1 MKIFTNLVRILVL
14 FLVLLPGI
22 SYAQLNGS
30 YILSGKVNDDQGK
43 PLIGATV
50 SIKGTTNKTSTDT
63 TGKFSLT
70 TSAKLPYTLVFTAI
84 GYQPQEFYIKNANS
98 AVNIT
103 LTTQSLLVNEVVVT
117 ASRKEEKVTLLN

>member
-1 MKIFTNLVRILVL
+1 MKIFTNSVRIIVL

-22 SYAQLNGS
+22 GYAQLNGS
-30 YILSGKVNDDQGK
+30 YILSGKVNDDQSK

-117 ASRKEEKVTLLN
+117 ASVRKKSYFVRP